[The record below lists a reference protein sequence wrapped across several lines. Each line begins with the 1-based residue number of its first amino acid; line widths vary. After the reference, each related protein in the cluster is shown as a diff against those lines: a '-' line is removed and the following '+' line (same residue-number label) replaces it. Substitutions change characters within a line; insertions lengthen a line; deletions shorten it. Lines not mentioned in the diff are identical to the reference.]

1 MTPLKCHPSISDVDA
16 DADVDAK
23 ADSEAVAEVILR
35 TGAAAAAAFW
45 PLCVGI
51 AVLDLGY
58 ER

>member
-1 MTPLKCHPSISDVDA
+1 MTPLKCHPSISDVD
-16 DADVDAK
+16 VDAK
-23 ADSEAVAEVILR
+23 ADSEAVAEVVLR
-35 TGAAAAAAFW
+35 TGAAAAFW